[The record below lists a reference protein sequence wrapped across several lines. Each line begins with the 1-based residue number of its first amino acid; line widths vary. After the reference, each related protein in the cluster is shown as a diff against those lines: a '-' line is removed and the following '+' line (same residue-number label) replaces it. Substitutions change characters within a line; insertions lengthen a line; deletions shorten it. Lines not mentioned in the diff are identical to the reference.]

1 MKILENKAIKYIYSR
16 SASIFS
22 EMPEGVFYPENT
34 EDIKSVISY
43 AKENNKNL
51 VFKGAGTSRSGQD
64 INKGI
69 IVDMTKHFNRIIS
82 FNENTSELTVEAGI
96 TLKKVNEFLKEKN
109 LFFPPDPSSGDYATI
124 GGMCCN
130 NSGGARALKYGVMRD
145 YVTSLKVIP
154 DNGELLNLP
163 SESNNKYF
171 NNLKE
176 ILLRNKELIIKN
188 YPKTVKNSSGYNFK
202 NLFTQN
208 GEINFQNLFISSEGT
223 LGAITEITLKV
234 LPIPKYRK
242 GFVLKA
248 ENINDIIKLVK
259 EIKREATPSLS
270 SNATPPKRGI
280 PEKIELIDK
289 EIFLLSGIRTQ
300 IINKILNS
308 EFQYILLVSFSEEN
322 HEKITAIEENFLKE
336 FKNSLIIAENEADYE
351 ELFKL
356 RKTAAGYIHKQRENK
371 KPIPVIED
379 LQVDFTKFDIFK
391 DGINK
396 ILDNFNVKAFFFG
409 HIGDGN
415 IHINTFFDVKSPKDR
430 KIAVKL
436 KREAH
441 KFIISI
447 GGNLS
452 GEHGDGKL
460 RSSDLPL
467 LYPRLYPVFKEIK
480 NHFDKNRIFNRNN
493 IIVDDIHIN
502 PFDNLR
508 LNINEHSTG
517 KPPDEYTGKTLCL
530 PSAHTYIAETE
541 ACNGCGKCRDYCPSF
556 KANEDERYTTRAR
569 LTLLQGLI
577 NKDLTLNDFNNDDSI
592 KETIN
597 SCIGCHICAS
607 ECPTG
612 VDAGKLIFK
621 LKEILD
627 KEYNKLDEIVKN
639 NSLIGK
645 SGQKTAPVSNIIL
658 KTSLAKTVNK
668 KLLGFSDKIELPK
681 FNKINF
687 DIEQYFYDINTL
699 PENAVVYFSGCF
711 ANYYDTES
719 EFHATLKVLEYFGFT
734 PVLLDFKCCGITKL
748 NKGIPIKKDATY
760 NVEIFKKLI
769 EKGVYTVTTSPSC
782 RHAMTDLY
790 PFLNLKWR
798 DINFSDYILDI
809 FTFLRKNEKMII
821 NLKNKI
827 KKAPKLQY
835 HPPCHTRNTT
845 ISEDIEFILTKAG
858 YEIEML
864 PENCCG
870 MAGTFGMYEKNIE
883 KSIKIGK
890 SQFELIN
897 KNKNTVITECGTCQ
911 IQINNH
917 TSQKAVH
924 PIKYLYDLVRAD

>member
-1 MKILENKAIKYIYSR
+1 MKILNDKAIKYIYSR

-22 EMPEGVFYPENT
+22 DMPEGVFYPENI
-34 EDIKSVISY
+34 EDIKNIIDY
-43 AKENNKNL
+43 AKKNKKNL
-51 VFKGAGTSRSGQD
+51 IFKGAGSSRSGQD
-64 INKGI
+64 VNNGI
-69 IVDMTKHFNRIIS
+69 IVDMTKYFNKIIS
-82 FNENTSELTVEAGI
+82 FNESTNELTVQTGV
-96 TLKKVNEFLKEKN
+96 TLKKINEFLKPKN
-109 LFFPPDPSSGDYATI
+109 LFFPPDPSSGDYCTI
-124 GGMCCN
+124 GGMCAN

-145 YVTSLKVIP
+145 YITSLKVIV
-154 DNGELLNLP
+154 DNNQLLNLP
-163 SESNNKYF
+163 LENKNNYF

-176 ILLRNKELIIKN
+176 ILLKNKELILKN

-202 NLFTQN
+202 NLFNEN
-208 GEINFQNLFISSEGT
+208 GSINFQNLFISSEGT
-223 LGAITEITLKV
+223 LGAITEITIKA
-234 LPIPKYRK
+234 LPTPEHRK

-248 ENINDIIKLVK
+248 KNIDEIIKLVEK
-259 EIKREATPSLS
+259 VKV
-270 SNATPPKRGI
+270 KK

-289 EIFLLSGIRTQ
+289 EIFLLSGIRTK
-300 IINKILNS
+300 IVNKILDS
-308 EFQYILLVSFSEEN
+308 DYQYILLISFSEK
-322 HEKITAIEENFLKE
+322 EKEIINNIEVNFLIE
-336 FKNSLIIAENEADYE
+336 FKNSLIIAENEQDYE

-379 LQVDFTKFDIFK
+379 LQVNFKKFNIFK
-391 DGINK
+391 NGINR
-396 ILDNFNVKAFFFG
+396 ILDKFNVRAFFFG

-415 IHINTFFDVKSPKDR
+415 IHINTFFDIKEEKDR
-430 KIAVKL
+430 EIAVKL
-436 KREAH
+436 KRETH

-447 GGNLS
+447 NGSLS

-460 RSSDLPL
+460 RSVDLPL
-467 LYPRLYPVFKEIK
+467 LYPLLYPVFKEIK
-480 NHFDKNRIFNRNN
+480 DFFDKDRIFNKNN
-493 IIVDDIHIN
+493 IIVEDFSIN

-508 LNINEHSTG
+508 LNPLKHHKG
-517 KPPDEYTGKTLCL
+517 KLL
-530 PSAHTYIAETE
+530 PIAPTYIAEID

-556 KANEDERYTTRAR
+556 IANGDERYTTRAR

-577 NKDLTLNDFNNDDSI
+577 NRDLNLDDFNNDNSL

-627 KEYNKLDEIVKN
+627 KEYNKLDEIIKN
-639 NSLIGK
+639 NPLIGK
-645 SGQKTAPVSNIIL
+645 LGQKTAPISNILL
-658 KTSLAKTVNK
+658 KTSVSKTINK

-687 DIEQYFYDINTL
+687 DIEKYFYDIDSL

-711 ANYYDTES
+711 ANYYNTDS
-719 EFHATLKVLEYFGFT
+719 EFHATIKVLEYLGFA
-734 PVLLDFKCCGITKL
+734 PVLLSFKCCGITKL
-748 NKGIPIKKDATY
+748 NKGIPIKKDATH
-760 NVEIFKKLI
+760 NVDIFKKLI
-769 EKGVYTVTTSPSC
+769 EKKVYTVTTSPSC
-782 RHAMTDLY
+782 RHAMIDLY

-798 DINFSDYILDI
+798 EIKFSDYILDI
-809 FTFLRKNEKMII
+809 FTFLKKNDKMINNI
-821 NLKNKI
+821 KNNI

-845 ISEDIEFILTKAG
+845 ISKDIEFVLTKAG

-883 KSIKIGK
+883 KSKKIGK

-917 TSQKAVH
+917 TNQKAIH
-924 PIKYLYDLVRAD
+924 PIKYLYDLI